1 MTGPR
6 KRHGESGQTMI
17 MVAILLPV
25 MLGVSGLALDVGS
38 LYSHKRRMQSAADAA
53 ALAGALEV
61 NRGRQAFAAA
71 MAKRESKANGF
82 EDAVDGAAITVH
94 YPPISGNHIGNL
106 RFVEVVVDHGAP
118 TWFMSLFGWD
128 SVDVKSRAVAGAG
141 ANGKACVYV
150 LDPDMG
156 GAFQMNSSAK
166 LDATCGIIV
175 NSSDSEAVTSTSS
188 SSITA
193 TSVAITGGY
202 KLSGGSITP
211 TPVTAVPPAPD
222 PLAYLTPPSKIGCD
236 VVNYS
241 ANGVTETISPGVYC
255 KGMKLVS
262 GAHVY
267 LNPGMYVIKGGGID
281 MQSGA
286 ILEGTGVTFFITEDA
301 GFSYGVISM
310 QSGTLMKVKAPTTG
324 PYAGIL
330 FYQDPAAGT
339 PSKSHHFESASGG
352 YLEGALYFPTQQVKI
367 HSTAALDAEYTLVV
381 CRALS
386 MESSSDVQ
394 IKSDYSSL
402 SGGSPIKRISL
413 VE

>member
-1 MTGPR
+1 
-6 KRHGESGQTMI
+6 
-17 MVAILLPV
+17 
-25 MLGVSGLALDVGS
+25 
-38 LYSHKRRMQSAADAA
+38 
-53 ALAGALEV
+53 
-61 NRGRQAFAAA
+61 
-71 MAKRESKANGF
+71 MARRESKANGF
-82 EDAVDGAAITVH
+82 ENGFGGASITVH
-94 YPPISGNHIGNL
+94 YPPISGDHIGNM
-106 RFVEVVVDHGAP
+106 RFVEVVVDHAAP

-150 LDPDMG
+150 LDPDMD

-166 LDATCGIIV
+166 LTATCGIIV
-175 NSSDSEAVTSTSS
+175 NSSDAEALRASSSAAVT
-188 SSITA
+188 A
-193 TSVAITGGY
+193 TYVSITGGY
-202 KLSGGSITP
+202 QLAGGSVTP
-211 TPVTAVPPAPD
+211 TPVTGVPPAPD

-281 MQSGA
+281 MQSGS
-286 ILEGTGVTFFITEDA
+286 ILEGTGVTFFITEDT

-330 FYQDPAAGT
+330 FYQDPD
-339 PSKSHHFESASGG
+339 S
-352 YLEGALYFPTQQVKI
+352 
-367 HSTAALDAEYTLVV
+367 
-381 CRALS
+381 RN
-386 MESSSDVQ
+386 SSEVAP
-394 IKSDYSSL
+394 L
-402 SGGSPIKRISL
+402 
-413 VE
+413 

>member
-61 NRGRQAFAAA
+61 NRGRQAFATA
-71 MAKRESKANGF
+71 MAQRESKRNGF
-82 EDAVDGAAITVH
+82 ENAVDGAAITVH
-94 YPPISGNHIGNL
+94 YPPISGDHIGNM
-106 RFVEVVVDHGAP
+106 RFVEVVVDHAAP

-150 LDPDMG
+150 LDPTMN

-166 LDATCGIIV
+166 LNATCGIIV
-175 NSSDSEAVTSTSS
+175 NSSDAEAVRGTAGA
-188 SSITA
+188 SITA
-193 TSVAITGGY
+193 THVSITGGY
-202 KLSGGSITP
+202 QLSGATITP
-211 TPVTAVPPAPD
+211 TPVTGIPPAPD

-286 ILEGTGVTFFITEDA
+286 ILEGTDVTFFITEDT

-381 CRALS
+381 ARAVS

>member
-6 KRHGESGQTMI
+6 KRHGESGQTLI
-17 MVAILLPV
+17 MVAIMLPV
-25 MLGVSGLALDVGS
+25 MLGVSGLALDVGT
-38 LYSHKRRMQSAADAA
+38 LYSHKRSMQSAVDAA

-61 NRGRQAFAAA
+61 NRGRSAFAAA

-82 EDAVDGAAITVH
+82 EHAVDSTTVTVH
-94 YPPISGNHIGNL
+94 YPPISGNHIGNM
-106 RFVEVVVDHGAP
+106 RFVEVVVEHPAP
-118 TWFMSLFGWD
+118 TWFMSLFGKD

-156 GAFQMNSSAK
+156 SALQMQSGAK

-175 NSSDSEAVTSTSS
+175 NSSDAEAVKMQSS
-188 SSITA
+188 SSVKA
-193 TSVAITGGY
+193 TSVSITGGY
-202 KLSGGSITP
+202 QLSGATIDP
-211 TPVTAVPPAPD
+211 IPVTGVPPAPD
-222 PLAYLTPPSKIGCD
+222 PLAYLTPPSTIGCD
-236 VVNYS
+236 VTGFS
-241 ANGVTETISPGVYC
+241 QNGGAVTINPGVYC
-255 KGMKLVS
+255 KGMKLVN
-262 GAHVY
+262 GAVVS

-286 ILEGTGVTFFITEDA
+286 ILQGTGVTFFITEGA
-301 GFSYGVISM
+301 GFPYGVISM
-310 QSGTLMKVKAPTTG
+310 QSGTVMRLKAPTEG

-330 FYQDPAAGT
+330 FYQDPTAGT
-339 PSKSHHFESASGG
+339 PLKSHHFESDASGD
-352 YLEGALYFPTQQVKI
+352 LAGALYFPTQQVKLQ
-367 HSTAALDAEYTLVV
+367 SSAALDAEYTLVV
-381 CRALS
+381 CRTLS
-386 MESSSDVQ
+386 MESGSDVQ